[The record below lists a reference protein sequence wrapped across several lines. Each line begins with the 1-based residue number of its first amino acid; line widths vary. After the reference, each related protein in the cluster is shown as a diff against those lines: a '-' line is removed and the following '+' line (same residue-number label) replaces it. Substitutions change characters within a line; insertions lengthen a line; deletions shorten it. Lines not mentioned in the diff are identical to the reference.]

1 MIIIIVNIKINIENL
16 DLAQEQDQKKD
27 LVRLEENENIIEDL
41 PQIVQIIQT
50 EMK

>member
-1 MIIIIVNIKINIENL
+1 MLTVKRIKINIENL

-27 LVRLEENENIIEDL
+27 LVHLEERENIIEDL

>member
-27 LVRLEENENIIEDL
+27 LVHLEENENIIEDL